1 MKLTFLWSL
10 LTSINKECKK
20 YTEFVIVLHKLIRKF
35 TKKRQCTIITKELLR
50 KEKKSVWQFDL
61 LYTKPSYKIQKFQ
74 YCGPG
79 KEMNTYLFDGIERP
93 EKDTHI

>member
-1 MKLTFLWSL
+1 MQKVYRICYSTSQTDSKIHKEETMYNNYQGTF
-10 LTSINKECKK
+10 KE
-20 YTEFVIVLHKLIRKF
+20 R
-35 TKKRQCTIITKELLR
+35 
-50 KEKKSVWQFDL
+50 KKSVRQFDL